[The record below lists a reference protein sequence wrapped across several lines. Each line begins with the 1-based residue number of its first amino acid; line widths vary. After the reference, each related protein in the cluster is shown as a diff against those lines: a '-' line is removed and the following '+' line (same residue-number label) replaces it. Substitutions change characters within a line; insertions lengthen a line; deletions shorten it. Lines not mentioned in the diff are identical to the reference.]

1 MATKELELETA
12 KVNTLK
18 TTLKPKKTK
27 PTLLERKNLKRN
39 NMATTKESF
48 AKIEAHERE
57 CTIRYANIEKRLE
70 DGSKRFDKLEN
81 MIWAVYPFILLS
93 VVLSKF
99 V

>member
-1 MATKELELETA
+1 
-12 KVNTLK
+12 
-18 TTLKPKKTK
+18 
-27 PTLLERKNLKRN
+27 
-39 NMATTKESF
+39 MATTKESF